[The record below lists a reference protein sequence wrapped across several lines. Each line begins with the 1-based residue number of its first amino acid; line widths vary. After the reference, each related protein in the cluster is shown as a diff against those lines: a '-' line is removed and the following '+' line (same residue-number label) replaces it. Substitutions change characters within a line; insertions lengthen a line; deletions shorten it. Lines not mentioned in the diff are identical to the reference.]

1 MVFHPEA
8 YKYEPPGLQ
17 PECPPVLLLWR
28 SRKKRVRDMKQ
39 LRRLRED
46 ESGVASTVGTIMAL
60 LVFLTF
66 MSMIVNQYVPVWM
79 KDAEASHMSGAFGQF
94 GTFKGNVDL
103 QMLAAQ
109 MAQNAGVHYIP
120 ITTYTAVTMGV
131 DGVPIFAGS
140 TVGDLN
146 SYPNQSPWTTQFRY
160 NIRGVTTA
168 VNESSSG
175 RINLEVYN
183 RYFIRQSIIYEN
195 GAVVRW
201 QTDGVDIKA
210 EPTFE
215 INLFNNSVQV
225 SWTQISLFGQGGASG
240 STTEGILAKVIAV
253 DRQDYSAITS
263 DLWMNTTTPYGLGWV
278 SFFNTT
284 LANAFHV
291 SQDAFKTCPPTCY
304 ARTISGG
311 IVQDLSIT
319 TSYYKLQAV
328 WKPSKLAYDVVADI
342 FNKPALPITV
352 VRVQH
357 AFVNVAIAEKG
368 SDVQI

>member
-1 MVFHPEA
+1 M
-8 YKYEPPGLQ
+8 
-17 PECPPVLLLWR
+17 
-28 SRKKRVRDMKQ
+28 RDMKQ

-79 KDAEASHMSGAFGQF
+79 KDSEAAHMSGAFGQF

-120 ITTYTAVTMGV
+120 ITTYTAVTLGV

-146 SYPNQSPWTTQFRY
+146 AYSQLSPWTTQFRY
-160 NIRGVTTA
+160 NIRGVSTS

-183 RYFIRQSIIYEN
+183 RYYIRQSIIYEN
-195 GAVVRW
+195 GAVVQW
-201 QTDGVDIKA
+201 QGDGVDIRA
-210 EPTFE
+210 DPTFE
-215 INLFNNSVQV
+215 VAVVNNSVQL
-225 SWTQISLFGQGGASG
+225 SWTQISLFGSGGASG

-253 DRQDYSAITS
+253 DRQDYTAVLS
-263 DLWMNTTTPYGLGWV
+263 DLWLNTTSPYGLGWV
-278 SFFNTT
+278 SFFNNT
-284 LANAFHV
+284 LASAFGV
-291 SQDAFKTCPPTCY
+291 SQDAFKTCPPTCF
-304 ARTISGG
+304 ARTSSGG
-311 IVQDLSIT
+311 MVQDLSIT
-319 TSYYKLQAV
+319 TSYYKIQAV
-328 WKPSKLAYDVVADI
+328 WKPSKLAYDVVLDV

-352 VRVQH
+352 MRVQH
-357 AFVNVAIAEKG
+357 AFVNVAVAEKG